1 MNKVKDSLARLFLL
15 GIAPFVL
22 LGSGFQPTPFQCEGV
37 KGILKMSIDDAS
49 AGQQVNFT
57 RSEGYL
63 EGTDLY
69 LRVLLDVEP
78 IQSEPFFIRVL
89 LRGTDFDN
97 DRYSVSTSHHR
108 DMVSEDFSPSVRD
121 AVTGVLESLNIINSR
136 EYDGIIGWDRA
147 FECQFHQITLEQQ
160 QTVLDIHIGDQV
172 LPDFDFFP
180 LILKAF
186 EEEAPHHGL
195 ELVK

>member
-1 MNKVKDSLARLFLL
+1 MNKVKDSLAKLFLL
-15 GIAPFVL
+15 GIASFIF
-22 LGSGFQPTPFQCEGV
+22 LGNGFQPTPDQCEGV
-37 KGILKMSIDDAS
+37 KGILKVFIHDDS
-49 AGQQVNFT
+49 FGQQVNFT

-69 LRVLLDVEP
+69 LRVILDVEP

-97 DRYSVSTSHHR
+97 DRYAVSEINHR
-108 DMVSEDFSPSVRD
+108 DMVSEDFFPSVRD
-121 AVTGVLESLNIINSR
+121 AVKGILDALNIVNGG
-136 EYDGIIGWDRA
+136 ENNGIIGYRA
-147 FECQFHQITLEQQ
+147 FECQFHQITLEEQQ
-160 QTVLDIHIGDQV
+160 AVLDIHIGDQV
-172 LPDFDFFP
+172 LPDFDFSP

-186 EEEAPHHGL
+186 EEEAPNHGF